1 MPGLQVGL
9 TFTPQP
15 AGASRQKFNRF
26 AFSAMTT
33 FKIQTLANGEWNDS
47 AAELGFG
54 CPQDD
59 NLWATKEGALAAC
72 DELAAD
78 GFDRSR
84 LRVVP
89 ADT

>member
-1 MPGLQVGL
+1 
-9 TFTPQP
+9 
-15 AGASRQKFNRF
+15 
-26 AFSAMTT
+26 MTT

-54 CPQDD
+54 CSQDD
-59 NLWATKEGALAAC
+59 NLWATEKGALAAC
-72 DELAAD
+72 DKLAAN

-89 ADT
+89 VDA

>member
-1 MPGLQVGL
+1 
-9 TFTPQP
+9 
-15 AGASRQKFNRF
+15 
-26 AFSAMTT
+26 MTT
-33 FKIQTLANGEWNDS
+33 FKIQTFANGGWNDS

-59 NLWATKEGALAAC
+59 NLWATEKGALAAC

-89 ADT
+89 ADA